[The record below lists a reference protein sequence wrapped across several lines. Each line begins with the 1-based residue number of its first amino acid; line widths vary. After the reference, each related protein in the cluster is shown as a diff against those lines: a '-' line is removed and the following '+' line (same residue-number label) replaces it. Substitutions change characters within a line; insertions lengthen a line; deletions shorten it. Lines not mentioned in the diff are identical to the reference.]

1 VRCAFLQPAPVTKD
15 IDDRE
20 KGKHLALDPEPELNR
35 ASRDEEATTTLYAA
49 GLSLT
54 HWQWGKS
61 ICSLSMTS
69 IETM

>member
-20 KGKHLALDPEPELNR
+20 KGKHLALDPEPELTR
-35 ASRDEEATTTLYAA
+35 ASRDEEAITTLYAA

-54 HWQWGKS
+54 HWQ
-61 ICSLSMTS
+61 
-69 IETM
+69 